1 MTSWFPWMMTGG
13 LMTNEELVKFKLDLA
28 KAWLENGQ
36 ESMARDIIRTIVEKA
51 EGTNDSL

>member
-1 MTSWFPWMMTGG
+1 MTGG
-13 LMTNEELVKFKLDLA
+13 WMTNQEIIDFKLALA

-36 ESMARDIIRTIVEKA
+36 EQLARDIIRTIVEKA

>member
-1 MTSWFPWMMTGG
+1 MMTGG

-36 ESMARDIIRTIVEKA
+36 ESMARDIIRTIVEGGGNK
-51 EGTNDSL
+51 E

>member
-1 MTSWFPWMMTGG
+1 MNSWFPWMMTGG

-36 ESMARDIIRTIVEKA
+36 ESMARDIIRTIVEGGGNK
-51 EGTNDSL
+51 E